1 VGSLAAFA
9 LLARRKARSTLNTAL
24 WFTPWERGR
33 NAAFTLAGLGLLYGL
48 YAGFYKLLAYLAT
61 VQLIG
66 PFLIWKLT
74 AMFLITTLS
83 MTGISSLLTSLTTL
97 FYAFDLKFL
106 MNAPLPRRAV
116 FAEKS
121 LEAAFFASWMIGLV
135 LFPFILALA
144 RTHHFGWGFLAA
156 FLVLLPPY
164 LLLGACAGLFL
175 TLMLLWGFPSSRTR
189 DVIWVL
195 SSLSLTLVYGA
206 IRFVQPEKLIR
217 PDSLKVVA
225 EYLNYLQ
232 APTAPYL
239 PSWWMTKALMAASR
253 GDWPACARWG
263 AALFAAAGGA
273 YGLLLWLA
281 GPLYFAA
288 YSGAQEGAL
297 RRRRLDIRPLRESL
311 LLGREAGALLW
322 RERRAFLRDVK
333 HWSQMLLVVGLVFV
347 YLFSIQRLPL
357 DSAELRS
364 LISFLNIGTAGFVL
378 AALGLRFTYPAVSIE
393 GRSWWVVRAA
403 PVSIGTIMTQ
413 KLLFSLLPMTALA
426 AVLGGASCWLLHA
439 DLFTTVLSLGALLVL
454 NAALCAMGVG
464 FGALFPMFTV
474 ENVHQIESSV
484 GGFVYMAA
492 SLFYIG
498 ATVTILSWPMRVHF
512 ERRFGHALPWEP
524 APLLVCAVL
533 WLLLNAAAFL
543 VPWALG
549 RRALEAHA
557 A

>member
-1 VGSLAAFA
+1 MLQATA
-9 LLARRKARSTLNTAL
+9 LLLRRKARSTLNAAL

-33 NAAFTLAGLGLLYGL
+33 NAAFGLAGMGLLYGL
-48 YAGFYKLLAYLAT
+48 HVGFYKLLAYLAT

-66 PFLIWKLT
+66 AFLIWKLT
-74 AMFLITTLS
+74 AMFLLTTLS
-83 MTGISSLLTSLTTL
+83 MTSISSLLTSLTTL

-106 MNAPLPRRAV
+106 MNAPLPRRAI

-135 LFPFILALA
+135 LVPYILALM
-144 RTHHFGWGFLAA
+144 RVYHYGWR
-156 FLVLLPPY
+156 FLVAFALLLPPY
-164 LLLGACAGLFL
+164 LLMGACVGLL
-175 TLMLLWGFPSSRTR
+175 MTLVLLYTFPSSRTR
-189 DVIWVL
+189 DVIWVA

-206 IRFVQPEKLIR
+206 IRFAQPERLIR
-217 PDSLKVVA
+217 PDALKVVA

-239 PSWWMTKALMAASR
+239 PSWWMTKALMAAAR

-263 AALFAAAGGA
+263 GALLAAALGA
-273 YGLLLWLA
+273 YGVLLWLA
-281 GPLYFAA
+281 GPMYFSA

-297 RRRRLDIRPLRESL
+297 RKRRLVIAPLRESAL
-311 LLGREAGALLW
+311 VGRAAGALLW

-393 GRSWWVVRAA
+393 GRAWWIVRAA
-403 PVSIGTIMTQ
+403 PVSISTIMWQ
-413 KLLFSLLPMTALA
+413 KLLFSLVPMTALTL
-426 AVLGGASCWLLHA
+426 VLGGASCRLLHA
-439 DLFTTVLSLGALLVL
+439 DPFTAILSVGRLVVVDTG
-454 NAALCAMGVG
+454 LCVMGIG
-464 FGALFPMFTV
+464 YGALFPMFTV
-474 ENVHQIESSV
+474 ENIHQIESSL
-484 GGFVYMAA
+484 GGFVYMASA
-492 SLFYIG
+492 LFYIG

-512 ERRFGHALPWEP
+512 ERCFGQAVPWDFAPVAFCAALFL
-524 APLLVCAVL
+524 A
-533 WLLLNAAAFL
+533 LNAAVFL
-543 VPWALG
+543 LPWALG

>member
-1 VGSLAAFA
+1 MLRATA
-9 LLARRKARSTLNTAL
+9 LLLRRKARSTRNAAAWL
-24 WFTPWERGR
+24 TPWERAR
-33 NAAFTLAGLGLLYGL
+33 NGAFALAGVALLVGLHV
-48 YAGFYKLLAYLAT
+48 GFYRLLAYLAT

-66 PFLIWKLT
+66 AFLIWKLT
-74 AMFLITTLS
+74 AMFLLTTLS
-83 MTGISSLLTSLTTL
+83 MTSISSLLTALTTL

-106 MNAPLPRRAV
+106 MNAPLPRRAI

-135 LFPFILALA
+135 LVPYMLALA
-144 RTHHFGWGFLAA
+144 RVYHLGPGFLLA
-156 FLVLLPPY
+156 FALLLPPY
-164 LLLGACAGLFL
+164 LLLGACVGLAM
-175 TLMLLWGFPSSRTR
+175 TLLLLYAFPSSRTR
-189 DVIWVL
+189 DVIWVA

-206 IRFVQPEKLIR
+206 IRFAQPERLIR
-217 PDSLKVVA
+217 PDALKVVA

-239 PSWWMTKALMAASR
+239 PSWWMTKALLAASR
-253 GDWPACARWG
+253 GDWPACLRWG
-263 AALFAAAGGA
+263 LALLAVAAAA
-273 YGLLLWLA
+273 YGALLWLA

-297 RRRRLDIRPLRESL
+297 RKRRLLIAPLRESAL
-311 LLGREAGALLW
+311 FGRAAGALLW

-378 AALGLRFTYPAVSIE
+378 AALGLRFTYPAISIE

-403 PVSIGTIMTQ
+403 PVNVSTIMRQ
-413 KLLFSLLPMTALA
+413 KLVFSLLPMTTLTLI
-426 AVLGGASCWLLHA
+426 LGGASCWLLRA
-439 DLFTTVLSLGALLVL
+439 DAFTTVLSVGSLLVI
-454 NAALCAMGVG
+454 NTGLCAMGIG

-474 ENVHQIESSV
+474 ENIHQIESSL
-484 GGFVYMAA
+484 GGFVFMASA
-492 SLFYIG
+492 LFYIG

-512 ERRFGHALPWEP
+512 ERRFGQAVPWDL
-524 APLLVCAVL
+524 APVLLCAGL
-533 WLLLNAAAFL
+533 WLALNATAFF
-543 VPWALG
+543 VPWLLG
-549 RRALEAHA
+549 RRALETHA